1 MKYVAIAGRQPLISL
16 AEIQALYDKAARLV
30 GKKLVFFEINEDGE
44 ENISPDIN
52 RLGGSLKLGKFFDT
66 DFSKLATFLATAHPE
81 GKITL
86 GISDFSK
93 QKKSGLAKQKS
104 MELKRNLARV
114 GRSVRVITSNEPE
127 ISSATA
133 HHNQLGEKAGCFEI
147 FLIDHEIY
155 LSLGTQ
161 NITAYTE
168 RDQARPARDA
178 KVGMLPPKLAQ
189 ILINL
194 CGKLPEGAR
203 VLDPFCGTGVV
214 LQEAAIMGYVPYGTD
229 LNERMVEYSKKNLS
243 WLFNERNQKRFKILP
258 DLIQKKDQIL
268 NAISVGD
275 ATNFTWEGE
284 IDAVAF
290 EGYLG
295 APMSKPPVDIK
306 FKTEKAKCREIAM
319 GFLKNITPQIK
330 SGTPVVM
337 ALPAWLRE
345 NGKYAGLNILDE
357 IQEMGY
363 NFEKFQDLSQSDLL
377 YYREGQ
383 IVAREIKVIRKR
395 KAKICH
401 MLKLVEPRR
410 MSTITLAN
418 ALV

>member
-1 MKYVAIAGRQPLISL
+1 
-16 AEIQALYDKAARLV
+16 
-30 GKKLVFFEINEDGE
+30 
-44 ENISPDIN
+44 
-52 RLGGSLKLGKFFDT
+52 
-66 DFSKLATFLATAHPE
+66 
-81 GKITL
+81 
-86 GISDFSK
+86 
-93 QKKSGLAKQKS
+93 
-104 MELKRNLARV
+104 MELKRNLAKM
-114 GRSVRVITSNEPE
+114 GRSVRVITSNKPE

-147 FLIDHEIY
+147 FLIDREIY

-203 VLDPFCGTGVV
+203 VLDPFCGTGVI
-214 LQEAAIMGYVPYGTD
+214 LQEAAIMGYIPYGTD

-243 WLFNERNQKRFKILP
+243 WLFNERNRKRFKILP

-284 IDAVAF
+284 LDAVAF

-345 NGKYAGLNILDE
+345 NGKYVGLNILDE

-383 IVAREIKVIRKR
+383 IVAREIIVIRKR
-395 KAKICH
+395 
-401 MLKLVEPRR
+401 
-410 MSTITLAN
+410 
-418 ALV
+418 

>member
-30 GKKLVFFEINEDGE
+30 DKKLVFFEIDEDVE

-52 RLGGSLKLGKFFDT
+52 RLGGSLKIGRFFDT
-66 DFSKLATFLATAHPE
+66 DFSKLAKFLTTAHPE

-104 MELKRNLARV
+104 MELKRSLARV

-147 FLIDHEIY
+147 FLIDREIY

-214 LQEAAIMGYVPYGTD
+214 LQEAAIMGYIPYGTD

-268 NAISVGD
+268 KAISVGD
-275 ATNFTWEGE
+275 ATSFTWEGE

-345 NGKYAGLNILDE
+345 NGKYVGLNILDE

-383 IVAREIKVIRKR
+383 IVAREIIVIRKR
-395 KAKICH
+395 
-401 MLKLVEPRR
+401 
-410 MSTITLAN
+410 
-418 ALV
+418 

>member
-30 GKKLVFFEINEDGE
+30 GKKLVFFEIDEDGE

-52 RLGGSLKLGKFFDT
+52 RLGGSLKLGRFFDT
-66 DFSKLATFLATAHPE
+66 DFNKLAKFLATAHPE

-104 MELKRNLARV
+104 MELKRSLARM
-114 GRSVRVITSNEPE
+114 GRSARVITSNEPE

-147 FLIDHEIY
+147 FLIDREIY

-258 DLIQKKDQIL
+258 DLILKKDQIL
-268 NAISVGD
+268 EAISVGD

-306 FKTEKAKCREIAM
+306 FKTEKAKCREIAI

-383 IVAREIKVIRKR
+383 IVAREIIVIRKR
-395 KAKICH
+395 
-401 MLKLVEPRR
+401 
-410 MSTITLAN
+410 
-418 ALV
+418 

>member
-44 ENISPDIN
+44 ENISPDFN
-52 RLGGSLKLGKFFDT
+52 RLGGSLKLGRFFDT
-66 DFSKLATFLATAHPE
+66 DFSKLAKFLATAHPE

-104 MELKRNLARV
+104 MELKRNLAKM

-147 FLIDHEIY
+147 FLIDREIY

-275 ATNFTWEGE
+275 ATNFTWEGK

-306 FKTEKAKCREIAM
+306 FKTEKAKCKEIAI

-383 IVAREIKVIRKR
+383 IVAREIIVIRKR
-395 KAKICH
+395 
-401 MLKLVEPRR
+401 
-410 MSTITLAN
+410 
-418 ALV
+418 

>member
-16 AEIQALYDKAARLV
+16 AEIQALYDKEARLV
-30 GKKLVFFEINEDGE
+30 GKKLVFFEIDEDGE

-52 RLGGSLKLGKFFDT
+52 RLGGSLKLGRFFDT
-66 DFSKLATFLATAHPE
+66 DFSKLAKFLATAHPE

-104 MELKRNLARV
+104 MELKRNLAKM

-133 HHNQLGEKAGCFEI
+133 HHNQLGEKTGCFEI
-147 FLIDHEIY
+147 FLIDREIY

-203 VLDPFCGTGVV
+203 VLDPFCGTGVI

-229 LNERMVEYSKKNLS
+229 LNGRMVEYSKKNLS

-268 NAISVGD
+268 KAISVGD

-306 FKTEKAKCREIAM
+306 FKTEKAKCREIAI

-383 IVAREIKVIRKR
+383 IVAREIIVIRKR
-395 KAKICH
+395 
-401 MLKLVEPRR
+401 
-410 MSTITLAN
+410 
-418 ALV
+418 

>member
-30 GKKLVFFEINEDGE
+30 GKKLVFFEIDEDGE

-52 RLGGSLKLGKFFDT
+52 RLGGSLKLGRFFDT
-66 DFSKLATFLATAHPE
+66 DFSKLAKFLATAHPE

-93 QKKSGLAKQKS
+93 QKKSGLTKQKS
-104 MELKRNLARV
+104 MELKRSLARM

-147 FLIDHEIY
+147 FLIDREIY

-203 VLDPFCGTGVV
+203 VLDPFCGTGVM
-214 LQEAAIMGYVPYGTD
+214 LQEAAIMGYTPYGTD

-258 DLIQKKDQIL
+258 DLILKKDQIL
-268 NAISVGD
+268 EAISVGD

-306 FKTEKAKCREIAM
+306 FKTEKAKCREIAI

-383 IVAREIKVIRKR
+383 IVAREIIVIRKR
-395 KAKICH
+395 
-401 MLKLVEPRR
+401 
-410 MSTITLAN
+410 
-418 ALV
+418 

>member
-44 ENISPDIN
+44 ENISPDVN

-66 DFSKLATFLATAHPE
+66 DFSKLAKFLATAHPE

-104 MELKRNLARV
+104 MELKRNLARM
-114 GRSVRVITSNEPE
+114 GRSARVITSNEPE

-147 FLIDHEIY
+147 FLIDREIY

-168 RDQARPARDA
+168 RDQARPARDT

-194 CGKLPEGAR
+194 CGKLPEEAR

-243 WLFNERNQKRFKILP
+243 WLFNEHNQKRFKILP

-275 ATNFTWEGE
+275 ATSFTWEGE

-306 FKTEKAKCREIAM
+306 FKTEKAKCREIAI

-377 YYREGQ
+377 YFREGQ
-383 IVAREIKVIRKR
+383 IVAREIIVIRKR
-395 KAKICH
+395 
-401 MLKLVEPRR
+401 
-410 MSTITLAN
+410 
-418 ALV
+418 

>member
-30 GKKLVFFEINEDGE
+30 GKKLVFFEIDEDGE

-52 RLGGSLKLGKFFDT
+52 RLGGSLKLGRFFDT
-66 DFSKLATFLATAHPE
+66 DFSKLAKFLATAHPE

-93 QKKSGLAKQKS
+93 QKKSGLTKQKS
-104 MELKRNLARV
+104 MELKRSLARM

-147 FLIDHEIY
+147 FLIDREIY

-203 VLDPFCGTGVV
+203 VLDPFCGTGVI
-214 LQEAAIMGYVPYGTD
+214 LQEAAIMGYIPYGTD

-258 DLIQKKDQIL
+258 DLIRKKDQIL

-383 IVAREIKVIRKR
+383 IVAREIIVIRKR
-395 KAKICH
+395 
-401 MLKLVEPRR
+401 
-410 MSTITLAN
+410 
-418 ALV
+418 

>member
-52 RLGGSLKLGKFFDT
+52 RLGGSLKLGRFFDT
-66 DFSKLATFLATAHPE
+66 DFSKLAKFLATAHPE

-104 MELKRNLARV
+104 MELKRNLAKM
-114 GRSVRVITSNEPE
+114 GRSARVITSNEPE

-147 FLIDHEIY
+147 FLIDREIY

-194 CGKLPEGAR
+194 CGKLPEEAR

-214 LQEAAIMGYVPYGTD
+214 LQEAAIMGYIPYGTD
-229 LNERMVEYSKKNLS
+229 LNERIVEYSKKNLS

-306 FKTEKAKCREIAM
+306 FKTEKAKCREIAI

-383 IVAREIKVIRKR
+383 IVAREIIVIRKR
-395 KAKICH
+395 
-401 MLKLVEPRR
+401 
-410 MSTITLAN
+410 
-418 ALV
+418 

>member
-30 GKKLVFFEINEDGE
+30 GKKLVFFEIDEDVE

-52 RLGGSLKLGKFFDT
+52 RLGGSLKIGRFFDT
-66 DFSKLATFLATAHPE
+66 DFSKLAKFLTTAHPE

-104 MELKRNLARV
+104 MELKRSLARV

-147 FLIDHEIY
+147 FLIDREIY

-214 LQEAAIMGYVPYGTD
+214 LQEAAIMGYIPYGTD

-258 DLIQKKDQIL
+258 DLIQKKDQIIE
-268 NAISVGD
+268 AISVGD
-275 ATNFTWEGE
+275 ATNFTWEGK

-306 FKTEKAKCREIAM
+306 FKTEKAKCREIAV

-383 IVAREIKVIRKR
+383 IVAREIIVIRKR
-395 KAKICH
+395 
-401 MLKLVEPRR
+401 
-410 MSTITLAN
+410 
-418 ALV
+418 

>member
-52 RLGGSLKLGKFFDT
+52 RLGGSLKLGRFFNT
-66 DFSKLATFLATAHPE
+66 DFSKLAKFLATTHPE

-147 FLIDHEIY
+147 FLIDREIY

-168 RDQARPARDA
+168 RDQVRPARDA

-258 DLIQKKDQIL
+258 DLILKKDQIL
-268 NAISVGD
+268 EAISVGD

-306 FKTEKAKCREIAM
+306 FKTEKAKCREIAI

-383 IVAREIKVIRKR
+383 IVAREIIVIRKR
-395 KAKICH
+395 
-401 MLKLVEPRR
+401 
-410 MSTITLAN
+410 
-418 ALV
+418 

>member
-52 RLGGSLKLGKFFDT
+52 RLGGSLKLGRFFNT
-66 DFSKLATFLATAHPE
+66 DFSKLAKFLATTHPE

-104 MELKRNLARV
+104 MELKRSLARM
-114 GRSVRVITSNEPE
+114 GRSARVITSNEPE

-147 FLIDHEIY
+147 FLIDREIY

-243 WLFNERNQKRFKILP
+243 WLFNERNRKRFKILP
-258 DLIQKKDQIL
+258 GLIQKKDQIL

-275 ATNFTWEGE
+275 ATSFTWEGE

-383 IVAREIKVIRKR
+383 IVAREIIVIRKR
-395 KAKICH
+395 
-401 MLKLVEPRR
+401 
-410 MSTITLAN
+410 
-418 ALV
+418 

>member
-1 MKYVAIAGRQPLISL
+1 MKYIAIAGRQPLISL
-16 AEIQALYDKAARLV
+16 AESQALYDKAARLV
-30 GKKLVFFEINEDGE
+30 GKKLVFFEIDEDDGK
-44 ENISPDIN
+44 NISPDIN
-52 RLGGSLKLGKFFDT
+52 RLGGSLKLGRFFDT
-66 DFSKLATFLATAHPE
+66 DFSKLAKFLATAHPE

-104 MELKRNLARV
+104 MELKRNLAKM

-147 FLIDHEIY
+147 FLIDREIY

-214 LQEAAIMGYVPYGTD
+214 LQEAAIMGYIPYGTD

-243 WLFNERNQKRFKILP
+243 WLFNEHNQKRFKILP

-268 NAISVGD
+268 KAISVGD
-275 ATNFTWEGE
+275 ATSFTWEGE

-383 IVAREIKVIRKR
+383 IVAREIIVIRKR
-395 KAKICH
+395 
-401 MLKLVEPRR
+401 
-410 MSTITLAN
+410 
-418 ALV
+418 

>member
-52 RLGGSLKLGKFFDT
+52 RLGGSLKLGRFFDT
-66 DFSKLATFLATAHPE
+66 DFSKLAKFLVTAHPE
-81 GKITL
+81 GKINL

-104 MELKRNLARV
+104 MELKRSLARM

-147 FLIDHEIY
+147 FLIDREIY

-194 CGKLPEGAR
+194 CGKLPEEAR

-258 DLIQKKDQIL
+258 NLIQKKDQIIE
-268 NAISVGD
+268 AVSVGD

-295 APMSKPPVDIK
+295 APMSKPPVDVK

-383 IVAREIKVIRKR
+383 IVAREIIVIRKR
-395 KAKICH
+395 
-401 MLKLVEPRR
+401 
-410 MSTITLAN
+410 
-418 ALV
+418 

>member
-30 GKKLVFFEINEDGE
+30 GKKLVFFEIDEDGE

-52 RLGGSLKLGKFFDT
+52 RLGGSLKLGRFFDT
-66 DFSKLATFLATAHPE
+66 DFSKLAKFLATAHPE

-104 MELKRNLARV
+104 MELKRSLARV

-147 FLIDHEIY
+147 FLIDREIY

-275 ATNFTWEGE
+275 ATNFTWEGK

-306 FKTEKAKCREIAM
+306 FKTEKAKCKEIAI

-383 IVAREIKVIRKR
+383 IVAREIIVIRKR
-395 KAKICH
+395 
-401 MLKLVEPRR
+401 
-410 MSTITLAN
+410 
-418 ALV
+418 

>member
-30 GKKLVFFEINEDGE
+30 GKKLVFFEIDEDGE

-52 RLGGSLKLGKFFDT
+52 RLGGSLKLGRFFDT
-66 DFSKLATFLATAHPE
+66 DFNKLAKFLATAHPE

-104 MELKRNLARV
+104 MELKRSLARM
-114 GRSVRVITSNEPE
+114 GRSARVITSNEPE

-147 FLIDHEIY
+147 FLIDREIY

-275 ATNFTWEGE
+275 ATSFTWEGE

-306 FKTEKAKCREIAM
+306 FKTEKAKCREIAI

-363 NFEKFQDLSQSDLL
+363 NFEKFRDLSQSDLL

-383 IVAREIKVIRKR
+383 IVAREIIVIRKR
-395 KAKICH
+395 
-401 MLKLVEPRR
+401 
-410 MSTITLAN
+410 
-418 ALV
+418 

>member
-16 AEIQALYDKAARLV
+16 AEIQALYDKSARLV
-30 GKKLVFFEINEDGE
+30 GKKLVFFNIDEDDE

-52 RLGGSLKLGKFFDT
+52 RLGGSLKLGRFFDT
-66 DFSKLATFLATAHPE
+66 DFSKLAKFLATAHPE

-104 MELKRNLARV
+104 MELKRNLAKM

-147 FLIDHEIY
+147 FLIDREIY

-214 LQEAAIMGYVPYGTD
+214 LQEAAIMGYIPYGTD

-243 WLFNERNQKRFKILP
+243 WLFNERNQKRFKVLP

-275 ATNFTWEGE
+275 ATSFTWEGE

-345 NGKYAGLNILDE
+345 NGKYVGLNILDE

-383 IVAREIKVIRKR
+383 IVAREIIVIRKR
-395 KAKICH
+395 
-401 MLKLVEPRR
+401 
-410 MSTITLAN
+410 
-418 ALV
+418 

>member
-44 ENISPDIN
+44 ENISPDVN

-66 DFSKLATFLATAHPE
+66 DFSKFAKFLATAHPE

-104 MELKRNLARV
+104 MELKRNLARM
-114 GRSVRVITSNEPE
+114 GRSARVITSNEPE

-147 FLIDHEIY
+147 FLIDREIY

-194 CGKLPEGAR
+194 CGKLPEEAR

-243 WLFNERNQKRFKILP
+243 WLFNEHNQKRFKILP

-275 ATNFTWEGE
+275 ATSFTWEGE

-306 FKTEKAKCREIAM
+306 FKTEKAKCREIAI

-383 IVAREIKVIRKR
+383 IVAREIIVIRKR
-395 KAKICH
+395 
-401 MLKLVEPRR
+401 
-410 MSTITLAN
+410 
-418 ALV
+418 

>member
-30 GKKLVFFEINEDGE
+30 GKKLIFFEIDEDGE

-52 RLGGSLKLGKFFDT
+52 RLGGSLKLGRFFDT
-66 DFSKLATFLATAHPE
+66 DFSKLAKFLATAHPE

-93 QKKSGLAKQKS
+93 QKKFGLAKQKS
-104 MELKRNLARV
+104 MELKRSLARM

-147 FLIDHEIY
+147 FLIDREIY

-194 CGKLPEGAR
+194 CGKLPEGIR

-229 LNERMVEYSKKNLS
+229 LSERMVEYSKKNLN
-243 WLFNERNQKRFKILP
+243 WLFNERNRKRFKILP

-275 ATNFTWEGE
+275 ATSFTWEGE

-383 IVAREIKVIRKR
+383 IVAREIIVIRKR
-395 KAKICH
+395 
-401 MLKLVEPRR
+401 
-410 MSTITLAN
+410 
-418 ALV
+418 

>member
-52 RLGGSLKLGKFFDT
+52 RLGGSLKLGRFFNT
-66 DFSKLATFLATAHPE
+66 DFSKLAKFLATTHPE

-104 MELKRNLARV
+104 MELKRSLAKM

-147 FLIDHEIY
+147 FLIDREIY

-243 WLFNERNQKRFKILP
+243 WLFNERNQKRFKLLSS
-258 DLIQKKDQIL
+258 LIQKKDQIL

-275 ATNFTWEGE
+275 ATSFTWEGE

-383 IVAREIKVIRKR
+383 IVAREIIVIRKR
-395 KAKICH
+395 
-401 MLKLVEPRR
+401 
-410 MSTITLAN
+410 
-418 ALV
+418 

>member
-30 GKKLVFFEINEDGE
+30 GKKLVFFEIDEDGE

-52 RLGGSLKLGKFFDT
+52 RLGGSLKLGRFFDT
-66 DFSKLATFLATAHPE
+66 DFSKLAKFLATAHPE

-104 MELKRNLARV
+104 MELKRNLARM
-114 GRSVRVITSNEPE
+114 GRSARVITSNEPE

-147 FLIDHEIY
+147 FLIDREIY

-268 NAISVGD
+268 NTISVGD
-275 ATNFTWEGE
+275 ATSFTWEGE

-383 IVAREIKVIRKR
+383 IVAREIIVIRKR
-395 KAKICH
+395 
-401 MLKLVEPRR
+401 
-410 MSTITLAN
+410 
-418 ALV
+418 

>member
-16 AEIQALYDKAARLV
+16 AEIQALYDKTARLV
-30 GKKLVFFEINEDGE
+30 GKKLVFFNIDEDDE

-52 RLGGSLKLGKFFDT
+52 RLGGSLKLGRFFDT
-66 DFSKLATFLATAHPE
+66 DFSKLAKFLATAHPE

-104 MELKRNLARV
+104 MELKRNLARM
-114 GRSVRVITSNEPE
+114 GRSARVITSNEPE

-147 FLIDHEIY
+147 FLIDREIY

-229 LNERMVEYSKKNLS
+229 LNGRMVEYSKKNLS
-243 WLFNERNQKRFKILP
+243 WLFNERNQKRFKLLSS
-258 DLIQKKDQIL
+258 LIQKKDQIL

-275 ATNFTWEGE
+275 ATSFTWEGE

-306 FKTEKAKCREIAM
+306 FKTEKAKCREIAI

-383 IVAREIKVIRKR
+383 IVAREIIVIRKR
-395 KAKICH
+395 
-401 MLKLVEPRR
+401 
-410 MSTITLAN
+410 
-418 ALV
+418 

>member
-1 MKYVAIAGRQPLISL
+1 MKYLAIAGRQPRISL
-16 AEIQALYDKAARLV
+16 AEIQALYDRQAKLL
-30 GKKLVFFEINEDGE
+30 GKNLIIFQSDTTTPIID
-44 ENISPDIN
+44 
-52 RLGGSLKLGKFFDT
+52 RLGGTIKLGRLFDGDFKNLTKFLNET
-66 DFSKLATFLATAHPE
+66 HPV

-86 GISDFSK
+86 GVSDLSK
-93 QKKSGLAKQKS
+93 HAKASFAFQKS
-104 MELKRNLARV
+104 MELKRNLGKI
-114 GRSVRVITSNEPE
+114 GRSVRVITSKEPE

-147 FLIDHEIY
+147 LLLDREIF

-194 CGKLPEGAR
+194 CGPLPEGAR
-203 VLDPFCGTGVV
+203 ILDPFCGTGVL
-214 LQEAAIMGYVPYGTD
+214 LQEAAIMGYTPYGTD
-229 LNERMVEYSKKNLS
+229 LSERMIEYSKKNLN
-243 WLFNERNQKRFKILP
+243 WLFNEKNQKRFKIS
-258 DLIQKKDQIL
+258 DKLINNKTTIINQL
-268 NAISVGD
+268 AVGD
-275 ATNFTWEGE
+275 ATKYQWEGQ

-306 FKTEKAKCREIAM
+306 FKSEKAHCREIIL
-319 GFLKNITPQIK
+319 GFLKNITPLLR
-330 SGTPVVM
+330 SGTSVVM
-337 ALPAWLRE
+337 AVPAWLRE
-345 NGKYAGLNILDE
+345 TGKYAGLNILDE

-377 YYREGQ
+377 YFREGQ
-383 IVAREIKVIRKR
+383 IVAREIIVIRKR
-395 KAKICH
+395 
-401 MLKLVEPRR
+401 
-410 MSTITLAN
+410 
-418 ALV
+418 

>member
-1 MKYVAIAGRQPLISL
+1 MKYIAIAGRQPLISL

-52 RLGGSLKLGKFFDT
+52 RLGGSLKLGRFFDT
-66 DFSKLATFLATAHPE
+66 DFSKLAKFLATAHPE

-258 DLIQKKDQIL
+258 DLILKKDQIL
-268 NAISVGD
+268 EAISVGD

-383 IVAREIKVIRKR
+383 IVAREIIVIRKR
-395 KAKICH
+395 
-401 MLKLVEPRR
+401 
-410 MSTITLAN
+410 
-418 ALV
+418 

>member
-44 ENISPDIN
+44 ENISPDVN

-66 DFSKLATFLATAHPE
+66 DFSKLAKFLATAHPE

-104 MELKRNLARV
+104 MELKRNLARM
-114 GRSVRVITSNEPE
+114 GRSARVITSNEPE

-147 FLIDHEIY
+147 FLIDREIY

-243 WLFNERNQKRFKILP
+243 WLFNERNRKRFKILP

-275 ATNFTWEGE
+275 ATSFTWEGE

-306 FKTEKAKCREIAM
+306 FKTEKAKCREIAI

-383 IVAREIKVIRKR
+383 IVAREIIVIRKR
-395 KAKICH
+395 
-401 MLKLVEPRR
+401 
-410 MSTITLAN
+410 
-418 ALV
+418 

>member
-16 AEIQALYDKAARLV
+16 AEIQALYNKAARLV
-30 GKKLVFFEINEDGE
+30 GKKLVFFEIDEDGE

-52 RLGGSLKLGKFFDT
+52 RLGGSLKLGRFFDT
-66 DFSKLATFLATAHPE
+66 DFSKLAKFLATAHPE

-104 MELKRNLARV
+104 MELKRNLAKM

-147 FLIDHEIY
+147 FLIDREIY

-275 ATNFTWEGE
+275 ATSFAWDGE

-383 IVAREIKVIRKR
+383 IVAREIIVIRKR
-395 KAKICH
+395 
-401 MLKLVEPRR
+401 
-410 MSTITLAN
+410 
-418 ALV
+418 

>member
-30 GKKLVFFEINEDGE
+30 GKKLVFFEIDEDGE
-44 ENISPDIN
+44 ENISPNIN
-52 RLGGSLKLGKFFDT
+52 RLGGSLKLGRFFDT
-66 DFSKLATFLATAHPE
+66 DFSKLAKFLATAHPE

-147 FLIDHEIY
+147 FLIDREIY

-275 ATNFTWEGE
+275 ATSFTWEGE

-383 IVAREIKVIRKR
+383 IVAREIIVIRKR
-395 KAKICH
+395 
-401 MLKLVEPRR
+401 
-410 MSTITLAN
+410 
-418 ALV
+418 

>member
-30 GKKLVFFEINEDGE
+30 GKKLVFFEIDEDGE

-52 RLGGSLKLGKFFDT
+52 RLGGSLKLGRFFDT
-66 DFSKLATFLATAHPE
+66 DFSKLAKFLATAHPE

-93 QKKSGLAKQKS
+93 QKKSGLTKQKS
-104 MELKRNLARV
+104 MELKRSLARM

-147 FLIDHEIY
+147 FLIDREIY

-194 CGKLPEGAR
+194 CGKLPEGVR

-229 LNERMVEYSKKNLS
+229 LNGRMVEYSKKNLS
-243 WLFNERNQKRFKILP
+243 WLFNERNQKRFKLLSS
-258 DLIQKKDQIL
+258 LIQKKDQIL

-275 ATNFTWEGE
+275 ATSFTWEGE

-306 FKTEKAKCREIAM
+306 FKTEKAKCREIAI

-383 IVAREIKVIRKR
+383 IVAREIIVIRKR
-395 KAKICH
+395 
-401 MLKLVEPRR
+401 
-410 MSTITLAN
+410 
-418 ALV
+418 

>member
-30 GKKLVFFEINEDGE
+30 GKKLIFFEIDEDGE

-52 RLGGSLKLGKFFDT
+52 RLGGSLKLGRFFDT
-66 DFSKLATFLATAHPE
+66 DFSKLAKFLATAHPE

-93 QKKSGLAKQKS
+93 QKKFGLAKQKS
-104 MELKRNLARV
+104 MELKRSLARM

-147 FLIDHEIY
+147 FLIDREIY

-194 CGKLPEGAR
+194 CGKLPEGIR

-229 LNERMVEYSKKNLS
+229 LSERMVEYSKKNLN
-243 WLFNERNQKRFKILP
+243 WLFNERNRKRFKILP

-275 ATNFTWEGE
+275 ATSFTWEGE

-330 SGTPVVM
+330 SGIPVVM

-383 IVAREIKVIRKR
+383 IVAREIIVIRKR
-395 KAKICH
+395 
-401 MLKLVEPRR
+401 
-410 MSTITLAN
+410 
-418 ALV
+418 

>member
-16 AEIQALYDKAARLV
+16 AEIQALYDKSARLV
-30 GKKLVFFEINEDGE
+30 GKKLVFFNIDEDDE

-52 RLGGSLKLGKFFDT
+52 RLGGSLKLGRFFDT
-66 DFSKLATFLATAHPE
+66 DFSKLAKFLATAHPE

-104 MELKRNLARV
+104 MELKRNLAKI

-147 FLIDHEIY
+147 FLIDREIY

-214 LQEAAIMGYVPYGTD
+214 LQEAAIMGYIPYGTD

-268 NAISVGD
+268 NTISVGD
-275 ATNFTWEGE
+275 ATSFTWEGE

-345 NGKYAGLNILDE
+345 NGKYAGLNILDK

-383 IVAREIKVIRKR
+383 IVAREIIVIRKR
-395 KAKICH
+395 
-401 MLKLVEPRR
+401 
-410 MSTITLAN
+410 
-418 ALV
+418 

>member
-30 GKKLVFFEINEDGE
+30 GKKLVFFEIDEDGE

-52 RLGGSLKLGKFFDT
+52 CLGGSLKLGRFFDT
-66 DFSKLATFLATAHPE
+66 DFSKLAKFLATTHPE

-104 MELKRNLARV
+104 MELKRSLARV

-147 FLIDHEIY
+147 FLIDREIY

-203 VLDPFCGTGVV
+203 VLDPFCGTGVI
-214 LQEAAIMGYVPYGTD
+214 LQEAAIMGYIPYGTD

-268 NAISVGD
+268 KAISVGD
-275 ATNFTWEGE
+275 ATSFTWEGE

-345 NGKYAGLNILDE
+345 NGKYVGLNILDE

-383 IVAREIKVIRKR
+383 IVAREIIVIRKR
-395 KAKICH
+395 
-401 MLKLVEPRR
+401 
-410 MSTITLAN
+410 
-418 ALV
+418 

>member
-30 GKKLVFFEINEDGE
+30 GKKLVFFEIDEDGE

-52 RLGGSLKLGKFFDT
+52 RLGGSLKLGRFFDT
-66 DFSKLATFLATAHPE
+66 DFSKLAKFLATAHPE

-104 MELKRNLARV
+104 MELKRNLARM
-114 GRSVRVITSNEPE
+114 GRSARVITSNEPE

-147 FLIDHEIY
+147 FLIDREIY

-214 LQEAAIMGYVPYGTD
+214 LQEAAIMGYIPYGTD

-268 NAISVGD
+268 NTISVGD
-275 ATNFTWEGE
+275 ATSFTWEGE

-383 IVAREIKVIRKR
+383 IVAREIIVIRKR
-395 KAKICH
+395 
-401 MLKLVEPRR
+401 
-410 MSTITLAN
+410 
-418 ALV
+418 

>member
-1 MKYVAIAGRQPLISL
+1 MKYIAIAGRQPLISL

-30 GKKLVFFEINEDGE
+30 GKKLVFFEVEDTGSVE
-44 ENISPDIN
+44 VVPNIN
-52 RLGGSLKLGKFFDT
+52 RLGGSLKLGRFFDT
-66 DFSKLATFLATAHPE
+66 DFGKLAKFLAAAHPE

-104 MELKRNLARV
+104 MELKRNLARM

-147 FLIDHEIY
+147 FLIDREIY

-229 LNERMVEYSKKNLS
+229 LNGRMVEYSKKNLS
-243 WLFNERNQKRFKILP
+243 WLFNERNQKRFKLLSS
-258 DLIQKKDQIL
+258 LIQKKDQIL

-275 ATNFTWEGE
+275 ATSFTWEGE

-383 IVAREIKVIRKR
+383 IVAREIIVIRKR
-395 KAKICH
+395 
-401 MLKLVEPRR
+401 
-410 MSTITLAN
+410 
-418 ALV
+418 

>member
-66 DFSKLATFLATAHPE
+66 DFSKLAKFLATAHSE

-104 MELKRNLARV
+104 MELKRNLAKM

-147 FLIDHEIY
+147 FLIDREIY

-258 DLIQKKDQIL
+258 DLILKKDQIL
-268 NAISVGD
+268 EAISVGD

-306 FKTEKAKCREIAM
+306 FKTEKAKCKEIAI

-383 IVAREIKVIRKR
+383 IVAREIIVIRKR
-395 KAKICH
+395 
-401 MLKLVEPRR
+401 
-410 MSTITLAN
+410 
-418 ALV
+418 

>member
-16 AEIQALYDKAARLV
+16 AEIQALYDKSARLV
-30 GKKLVFFEINEDGE
+30 GKKLVFFNIDEDDE

-52 RLGGSLKLGKFFDT
+52 RLGGSLKLGRFFDT
-66 DFSKLATFLATAHPE
+66 DFSKLAKFLATAHPE

-104 MELKRNLARV
+104 MELKRSLARV

-147 FLIDHEIY
+147 FLIDREIY

-168 RDQARPARDA
+168 RDQVRPARDA

-243 WLFNERNQKRFKILP
+243 WLFNERNRKRFKILP
-258 DLIQKKDQIL
+258 GLIQKKDQIL

-275 ATNFTWEGE
+275 ATSFTWEGE

-319 GFLKNITPQIK
+319 GFMKNITPQIK

-383 IVAREIKVIRKR
+383 IVAREIIVIRKR
-395 KAKICH
+395 
-401 MLKLVEPRR
+401 
-410 MSTITLAN
+410 
-418 ALV
+418 

>member
-44 ENISPDIN
+44 ENISPDVN

-66 DFSKLATFLATAHPE
+66 DFSKLAKFLATAHPE

-104 MELKRNLARV
+104 MELKRNLARM
-114 GRSVRVITSNEPE
+114 GRSARVITSNEPE

-214 LQEAAIMGYVPYGTD
+214 LQEAAIMGYIPYGTD

-268 NAISVGD
+268 EAISVGD

-306 FKTEKAKCREIAM
+306 FKTEKAKCREIAI

-383 IVAREIKVIRKR
+383 IVAREIIVIRKR
-395 KAKICH
+395 
-401 MLKLVEPRR
+401 
-410 MSTITLAN
+410 
-418 ALV
+418 

>member
-30 GKKLVFFEINEDGE
+30 GKKLVFFEIDEDGE

-52 RLGGSLKLGKFFDT
+52 RLGGSLKLGRFFDT
-66 DFSKLATFLATAHPE
+66 DFSKLAKFLATTHPE

-104 MELKRNLARV
+104 MELKRNLARM

-147 FLIDHEIY
+147 FLIDREIY

-229 LNERMVEYSKKNLS
+229 LNGRMVEYSKKNLS
-243 WLFNERNQKRFKILP
+243 WLFNERNQKRFKLLSS
-258 DLIQKKDQIL
+258 LIQKKDQIL

-275 ATNFTWEGE
+275 ATSFTWEGE

-306 FKTEKAKCREIAM
+306 FKTEKAKCREIAI

-383 IVAREIKVIRKR
+383 IVAREIIVIRER
-395 KAKICH
+395 
-401 MLKLVEPRR
+401 
-410 MSTITLAN
+410 
-418 ALV
+418 

>member
-30 GKKLVFFEINEDGE
+30 GKKLVFFEVEDTGSVE
-44 ENISPDIN
+44 VVPNIN
-52 RLGGSLKLGKFFDT
+52 RLGGSLKLGRFFDT
-66 DFSKLATFLATAHPE
+66 DFGKLAKFLAAAHPE

-104 MELKRNLARV
+104 MELKRNLARM

-147 FLIDHEIY
+147 FLIDREIY

-229 LNERMVEYSKKNLS
+229 LNGRMVEYSKKNLS

-268 NAISVGD
+268 KAISVGD

-383 IVAREIKVIRKR
+383 IVAREIIVIRKR
-395 KAKICH
+395 
-401 MLKLVEPRR
+401 
-410 MSTITLAN
+410 
-418 ALV
+418 